1 MLGVRRRE
9 FIKLLGGA
17 AVAWPFAARAQ
28 QTALPVV
35 GILFGS
41 SAAANRSLL
50 AGFREDLRD
59 AGYIEGQNVVIEAQW
74 AEGQYDRL
82 PVLAAELIHRPAA
95 IIVASSLPSVFAA
108 KAATSTIPIVFISSG
123 DPVQLGLVAS
133 LNRPG
138 GNITGVN
145 FFAVEVASKR
155 LELLIEVV
163 PTVTVIGLLTNPN
176 NPRTDVE
183 IRQLQAAARTVG
195 KQILVVKASGERDFD
210 VAFETLVQERASAV
224 LVPAEPLF
232 FGWREQLVALAARHA
247 LPAMYDVREFTA
259 AGGLLSYGLS
269 LTDTSRLVA
278 GQVAR
283 ILKGAKP
290 ADLPIL
296 QPTKLELVV
305 NLRTAKALGLTIPE
319 PFLLRA
325 DEVIE

>member
-1 MLGVRRRE
+1 MRRRE
-9 FIKLLGGA
+9 FITLLGGA
-17 AVAWPFAARAQ
+17 AAGWPLSARAQ
-28 QTALPVV
+28 QSALPVV
-35 GILFGS
+35 GILLGS
-41 SAAANRSLL
+41 SDASFV

-82 PVLAAELIHRPAA
+82 PVLAAKLVNRPAA
-95 IIVASSLPSVFAA
+95 VIVASSLPSVFAA
-108 KAATSTIPIVFISSG
+108 KAATSTIPIVFMSAG
-123 DPVQLGLVAS
+123 DPVQLGIVAS

-163 PTVTVIGLLTNPN
+163 PTVSVIGLLTNPN

-269 LTDTSRLVA
+269 LKDTYRLVA

-296 QPTKLELVV
+296 QPTKFELVV
-305 NLRTAKALGLTIPE
+305 NLRTAKTLGLTIPE
-319 PFLLRA
+319 SFLLRA

>member
-1 MLGVRRRE
+1 MLDVRRRE

-17 AVAWPFAARAQ
+17 AAAWPLAARAQ
-28 QTALPVV
+28 QMALPVV
-35 GILFGS
+35 GMLSAS
-41 SAAANRSLL
+41 SAAKASFL
-50 AGFREDLRD
+50 AGFREGLRD
-59 AGYIEGQNVVIEAQW
+59 AGYIEGQNVVIEARW

-82 PVLAAELIHRPAA
+82 PVLAAELVRRPAA

-123 DPVQLGLVAS
+123 DPVQLGIVAS

-145 FFAVEVASKR
+145 FFSVEVASKR

-183 IRQLQAAARTVG
+183 IGQLQAAARTVG

-210 VAFETLVQERASAV
+210 VAFETLVQERAGAA
-224 LVPAEPLF
+224 LIPAEPLF
-232 FGWREQLVALAARHA
+232 FLWREQLVALAARHA
-247 LPAMYDVREFTA
+247 LPAMYDVREYTA

-269 LTDTSRLVA
+269 LTDTYRLVA

-296 QPTKLELVV
+296 QPTKFELVV
-305 NLRTAKALGLTIPE
+305 NLRTAKTLGLRIPE
-319 PFLLRA
+319 SFLLRA
-325 DEVIE
+325 DVVIE

>member
-1 MLGVRRRE
+1 MLGVRRRQ
-9 FIKLLGGA
+9 FIKLLSGA
-17 AVAWPFAARAQ
+17 AAAWPLAARAQ

-35 GILFGS
+35 GILSGS
-41 SAAANRSLL
+41 SAATASFL

-59 AGYIEGQNVVIEAQW
+59 AGYIEGQNVVIEARW

-82 PVLAAELIHRPAA
+82 PVLAAELVHRPAA
-95 IIVASSLPSVFAA
+95 VIVASSLPSVFAA
-108 KAATSTIPIVFISSG
+108 KAATSTIPIVFISAG
-123 DPVQLGLVAS
+123 DPVQLGIVAS

-183 IRQLQAAARTVG
+183 IGQLQAAARAVG

-224 LVPAEPLF
+224 LIPTEPLF
-232 FGWREQLVALAARHA
+232 FARREQLVALAARHA

-259 AGGLLSYGLS
+259 AGGLVSYGFS
-269 LTDTSRLVA
+269 LADTYRLIA

-296 QPTKLELVV
+296 QPTKFELVV
-305 NLRTAKALGLTIPE
+305 NLRTAKTLGLTIPE
-319 PFLLRA
+319 SFLLRA

>member
-1 MLGVRRRE
+1 MRRRNFLGV
-9 FIKLLGGA
+9 LGGA
-17 AVAWPFAARAQ
+17 AAWPLAARAQ
-28 QTALPVV
+28 QTALPVI
-35 GILFGS
+35 GILSGS
-41 SAAANRSLL
+41 SAATATTSLG
-50 AGFREDLRD
+50 GFREGLRD
-59 AGYIEGQNVVIEAQW
+59 AGYIEGQNVVFEGQW

-82 PVLAAELIHRPAA
+82 PVLAAELVHRSVA
-95 IIVASSLPSVFAA
+95 IIFANSLPSVVAA

-123 DPVQLGLVAS
+123 DPVQLGIVAS

-145 FFAVEVASKR
+145 FFALEVASKR
-155 LELLIEVV
+155 LELMIEVV
-163 PTVTVIGLLTNPN
+163 PTVTVIGLLTNPK

-183 IRQLQAAARTVG
+183 IGHLQAAARAVG
-195 KQILVVKASGERDFD
+195 KQILVVKASSERDFD
-210 VAFETLVQERASAV
+210 VAFETLVQQKAGAV
-224 LVPAEPLF
+224 LIPVEPLF
-232 FGWREQLVALAARHA
+232 FLWREQLIALAARHA

-269 LTDTSRLVA
+269 LTNTYRLAA

-305 NLRTAKALGLTIPE
+305 NLRTAKALGLTISE
-319 PFLLRA
+319 SFLLRA

>member
-1 MLGVRRRE
+1 MLGVRRRQ
-9 FIKLLGGA
+9 FIKLLSGA
-17 AVAWPFAARAQ
+17 AAAWPLAARAQ

-35 GILFGS
+35 GILSGS
-41 SAAANRSLL
+41 SAATASFL

-59 AGYIEGQNVVIEAQW
+59 AGYIEGQNVVIEARW

-82 PVLAAELIHRPAA
+82 PVLAAELVHRPAA
-95 IIVASSLPSVFAA
+95 VIVASSLPSVFAA
-108 KAATSTIPIVFISSG
+108 KAATSTIPIVFISAG
-123 DPVQLGLVAS
+123 DPVQLGIVAS

-163 PTVTVIGLLTNPN
+163 PAVTVIGLLTNPN

-183 IRQLQAAARTVG
+183 IGQLQAAARTVG

-224 LVPAEPLF
+224 LIPTEPLF

-259 AGGLLSYGLS
+259 AGGLLSYGFS
-269 LTDTSRLVA
+269 LADTYHLVA

-296 QPTKLELVV
+296 RPTKFELVV
-305 NLRTAKALGLTIPE
+305 NLRTAKTLGLTIPE
-319 PFLLRA
+319 SFLLRA

>member
-17 AVAWPFAARAQ
+17 AAAWPLAARAQ

-35 GILFGS
+35 GILSAS
-41 SAAANRSLL
+41 SAANSSFL
-50 AGFREDLRD
+50 AGFRENLRD
-59 AGYIEGQNVVIEAQW
+59 AGYIEGQNVVIEARW

-82 PVLAAELIHRPAA
+82 PVLAAELVHRPAA
-95 IIVASSLPSVFAA
+95 VIVASSLPSVFAA
-108 KAATSTIPIVFISSG
+108 KAATSTIPIVFISAG
-123 DPVQLGLVAS
+123 DPVQLGIVAS

-176 NPRTDVE
+176 NPRTNVE
-183 IRQLQAAARTVG
+183 IGQLQAAARAVG

-224 LVPAEPLF
+224 LIPTEPLF
-232 FGWREQLVALAARHA
+232 FARREQLVALAARHA

-259 AGGLLSYGLS
+259 AGGLVSYGFS
-269 LTDTSRLVA
+269 LADTYRLIA

-296 QPTKLELVV
+296 QPTKFELVV
-305 NLRTAKALGLTIPE
+305 NLRTAKTLGLTIPE
-319 PFLLRA
+319 SFLLRA

>member
-17 AVAWPFAARAQ
+17 AAAWPLAARAQ

-35 GILFGS
+35 GMLSGG
-41 SAAANRSLL
+41 SAATASFF
-50 AGFREDLRD
+50 GFREDLRD
-59 AGYIEGQNVVIEAQW
+59 AGYIEGQNVVIEARY
-74 AEGQYDRL
+74 ADGQYDRL
-82 PVLAAELIHRPAA
+82 PVLAAELVHRPAA
-95 IIVASSLPSVFAA
+95 VIVASSLPSVFAA
-108 KAATSTIPIVFISSG
+108 KAATSTIPIVFLSSG
-123 DPVQLGLVAS
+123 DPVQLGIVAS

-155 LELLIEVV
+155 LELLIELV

-183 IRQLQAAARTVG
+183 IGQLQAAARIAG
-195 KQILVVKASGERDFD
+195 KQILVVKASAERDFD

-224 LVPAEPLF
+224 LIPAEPLF
-232 FGWREQLVALAARHA
+232 FGWRERLVALAARHA
-247 LPAMYDVREFTA
+247 LPAMYDVREYTA

-269 LTDTSRLVA
+269 LTDAYRLIA

-305 NLRTAKALGLTIPE
+305 NLRTAKTLGLTIPE
-319 PFLLRA
+319 SFLLRA

>member
-17 AVAWPFAARAQ
+17 AAAWPLAARAQ

-35 GILFGS
+35 GILGAGS
-41 SAAANRSLL
+41 ASTAPFL
-50 AGFREDLRD
+50 AGFREGLRD

-74 AEGQYDRL
+74 AEGHYDRL
-82 PVLAAELIHRPAA
+82 PVLAAELVHRPAA
-95 IIVASSLPSVFAA
+95 IIVASSLPSVLAA
-108 KAATSTIPIVFISSG
+108 KAATSTIPIVFISAV
-123 DPVQLGLVAS
+123 DPVQLGIVAS

-138 GNITGVN
+138 SNITGVN

-163 PTVTVIGLLTNPN
+163 PRVTVIGLLTNPN
-176 NPRTDVE
+176 NPRTDAE
-183 IRQLQAAARTVG
+183 IGQLHAAARTAG
-195 KQILVVKASGERDFD
+195 KQILIVEAGSERDFD
-210 VAFETLVQERASAV
+210 VAFETLVQESASAV
-224 LVPAEPLF
+224 LIPTEPLF
-232 FGWREQLVALAARHA
+232 FGWRERLVALAARHA

-269 LTDTSRLVA
+269 LTDTYRLVA

-296 QPTKLELVV
+296 QPTKFELVV
-305 NLRTAKALGLTIPE
+305 NLRTAKTLGLTIPE
-319 PFLLRA
+319 SFLLRA